1 MIMKTERLALKSPHE
16 VGAAELCDYYWA
28 NRDYSKEYEPIR
40 EDAFYTEEYQNTALD
55 MMRQEWE
62 TQKSYRF
69 FICLDDQVIGTIA
82 LNNIVMGPFRSCFL
96 GYGLDGRYTKQG
108 YMTET
113 VQKII
118 EFAFQV
124 VKLHRIEG
132 NVMPKNLASRAI
144 LKKCNFICEGI
155 SKKYLKINGI
165 WEDHLHYVLLN
176 DALE

>member
-1 MIMKTERLALKSPHE
+1 
-16 VGAAELCDYYWA
+16 
-28 NRDYSKEYEPIR
+28 
-40 EDAFYTEEYQNTALD
+40 
-55 MMRQEWE
+55 
-62 TQKSYRF
+62 
-69 FICLDDQVIGTIA
+69 
-82 LNNIVMGPFRSCFL
+82 
-96 GYGLDGRYTKQG
+96 
-108 YMTET
+108 MTEA

-118 EFAFQV
+118 EFAFQE